1 MGFIDRV
8 KKNNTWEKDLIVLL
22 GLAFIILLL
31 NYILAN
37 YFVRWDL
44 TEDKRYSLS
53 PKTVEYLKDEENIPD
68 KIIFRIYLHGELPSE
83 FKKLETAIQ
92 EKLDEIRVYA
102 EDKIEYEFINPNEG
116 SKTEVDELHRQ
127 LYDKSMG
134 ITPTDFYVYSSG
146 ENKHMLI
153 WPGAE
158 IIYNGQITGH
168 VQFFQQKRLNT
179 KMDLNPLV
187 NTTINNLEYAFVS
200 AIRRTVT
207 EKKKKIGF
215 LQGHDELDQ
224 HRTGRLRE
232 LLAPYYKI
240 KDVELSMETD
250 LLNLDGLIVAQPKKA
265 FSTKDKFLIDQ
276 FVMKG
281 GTVMWFLD
289 QINVN
294 EDSLFLKGET
304 FGIPYNLNL
313 DDQLFKYGVRVN
325 KDLIASSKQ
334 KAAPIYV
341 PNHPQGILPWLFYPV
356 LEGAGTNIT
365 KNVDPVRSEYVSS
378 IDAVGGP
385 EITKSVVLTA
395 GDQTKILKS
404 PVRVNFN
411 YVTLEDFADPYEYNT
426 AMLLEG
432 QFTSF
437 FKNHPVVQILKD
449 SMNYEFVEACAKP
462 GKMLVVSDGDLLKND
477 FDSMQMKSTGR
488 TEYRYFS
495 LNFNKFDVQA
505 NQGKPKLVFGNEE
518 FLQNIIDYVMEDE
531 TLIDIRSKSITLRL
545 LDKDKIAKD
554 QNLWKLINIATP
566 LLLILILA
574 LIMILVRK
582 RKYAS

>member
-1 MGFIDRV
+1 MGFIERA

-22 GLAFIILLL
+22 GLLFIIIVL
-31 NYILAN
+31 NYILSA
-37 YFVRWDL
+37 YFIRWDL

-83 FKKLETAIQ
+83 FKRLETAIQ

-102 EDKIEYEFINPNEG
+102 KDKIEYEFVDPNAG
-116 SKTEVDELHRQ
+116 SKTEVDQLHQQ

-134 ITPTDFYVYSSG
+134 IKPTDFYVYSSG
-146 ENKHMLI
+146 ENKHLLI

-158 IIYNGQITGH
+158 IIYNGQISGH

-207 EKKKKIGF
+207 EKKKRIAF
-215 LQGHDELDQ
+215 LSGHDELDKHQ
-224 HRTGRLRE
+224 TGRLRE
-232 LLAPYYKI
+232 LLAPYYKV
-240 KDVELSMETD
+240 KDIQLRMETD
-250 LLNLDGLIVAQPKKA
+250 LLNVDGLIIAQPKKA

-276 FVMKG
+276 FIMKG

-289 QINVN
+289 QIDVN

-325 KDLIASSKQ
+325 KDLIVSQ
-334 KAAPIYV
+334 KSAPIYV
-341 PNHPQGILPWLFYPV
+341 PNHPQGILPWLFYPI

-365 KNVDPVRSEYVSS
+365 KNVDPIRSEYVSS

-385 EITKSVVLTA
+385 EINKSVVLTA

-411 YVTLEDFADPYEYNT
+411 YVTLKNNFADPYEYNT
-426 AMLLEG
+426 AMLMEG
-432 QFTSF
+432 KFTSF

-449 SMNYEFVEACAKP
+449 SMDYEFVESCKEP
-462 GKMLVVSDGDLLKND
+462 GKMLVVSDGDLLKNE
-477 FDSMQMKSTGR
+477 FDSLRMKTTGQ
-488 TEYRYFS
+488 TEYRYYS

-505 NQGKPKLVFGNEE
+505 NGGKPRLVFGNEE

-545 LDKDKIAKD
+545 LDKEKIAKEK
-554 QNLWKLINIATP
+554 NFWVMINIAVP
-566 LLLILILA
+566 LISILLLA
-574 LIMILVRK
+574 LVMIIIRK
-582 RKYAS
+582 SSYTS